1 MAKLMRAKR
10 IECLFTYNNFFDMK
24 RWNSEEDYKQTI
36 TRMVNGKTYTLR
48 PDSPMWVFPFPANAV
63 NYNPTLTQNY

>member
-1 MAKLMRAKR
+1 
-10 IECLFTYNNFFDMK
+10 MK
-24 RWNSEEDYKQTI
+24 RWNSEEDYKQTN